1 MKLLYNSQS
10 LLETLVP
17 QHTNIHYIQEMKQPF
32 QHVQNICLRLVY
44 CPTIIGHIKAD
55 LFIKNVIRLVSSR
68 AKEFPK
74 VVAEAEP
81 VRAPLYTVYLEAA
94 FLSTFILAL
103 TSSIIWS
110 PKAIRNW
117 STPFILPDF
126 LEVFIIK
133 YGFSISIFSLILVF
147 LISPI
152 FNRSGSFEI
161 DIYEITNEEAIR
173 AKEGYQGGGKR
184 RLLYDEPIKQ
194 GRFLSKLWSRRGE
207 LDIGNK
213 SQYGKIPAAWRI
225 VEDLCELVGKEEEE
239 EEGRGGGGGGGG
251 EEEDGN
257 DIIDEAAQHE
267 GRKLAIEELEEL
279 EKRVKE
285 EEEEEELKEKE
296 RIEKEKEKERC
307 KNNSNSPGG
316 AIKRGRQSKR

>member
-1 MKLLYNSQS
+1 
-10 LLETLVP
+10 
-17 QHTNIHYIQEMKQPF
+17 MKQPF

-81 VRAPLYTVYLEAA
+81 VRAPIYTVYLEAA

-225 VEDLCELVGKEEEE
+225 VEDLCELVGKEEE
-239 EEGRGGGGGGGG
+239 GGGG
-251 EEEDGN
+251 EGGGEEDGN
-257 DIIDEAAQHE
+257 EIINEAHHE
-267 GRKLAIEELEEL
+267 GRNRAIEELEEL

-285 EEEEEELKEKE
+285 EEEELKEKE
-296 RIEKEKEKERC
+296 WIENENEKERLNSH
-307 KNNSNSPGG
+307 NNSNSPSLGRV
-316 AIKRGRQSKR
+316 IKRGRQSKR

>member
-1 MKLLYNSQS
+1 
-10 LLETLVP
+10 
-17 QHTNIHYIQEMKQPF
+17 MKQPF

-55 LFIKNVIRLVSSR
+55 LFLKNVIRLVSSR

-81 VRAPLYTVYLEAA
+81 VRAPIYTVYLEAA

-225 VEDLCELVGKEEEE
+225 VEDLCELVGKEEE
-239 EEGRGGGGGGGG
+239 GGGGGGG
-251 EEEDGN
+251 EEDGN
-257 DIIDEAAQHE
+257 EIINEAHHE
-267 GRKLAIEELEEL
+267 GRKRAIEELEEL

-285 EEEEEELKEKE
+285 EEEEEEEELKEKE
-296 RIEKEKEKERC
+296 RLEKEKEKERLTSN
-307 KNNSNSPGG
+307 NNSNSPSLGRV
-316 AIKRGRQSKR
+316 IKRGRQSKR